1 MDRSMGR
8 DDQAH
13 GDVFGAR
20 LRSLRR
26 AAGLTQTRAA
36 ALLGLSSAAIRSWE
50 GGRRRPATPHLRALI
65 AVLMRG
71 GAFTRGRERDEIIA
85 LWALA
90 HVASPRTL
98 ALDRVWF
105 DRLLAAG
112 ADSGGA
118 TRGAPMPPALAAAS
132 ATLPVVPSRGVD
144 WGEAPAVANLHGRAG
159 ALALLEGWAEDGDV
173 LLTALVGMGGIGKT
187 CLALTLARRLAPRY
201 DRVVWR
207 SLRNAP
213 ALPDLLVDL
222 LGALAEVPDAPP
234 SDLEERLA
242 RLVAL
247 LAARRCLLVLDN
259 LESVLPGDGGADR
272 DPRGYTGYGLLL
284 RRVAQAAHRSLV
296 VVTGREKPPEVGLLE
311 GEGGPVRTLALDGL
325 DVRASRALL
334 AGARLVGTDAEWV
347 ALVRSYAGN
356 PLALKIVAETV
367 RELFGGDLAAFLSA
381 GQIVFD
387 GIRALLDQQVG
398 RLSDLERAVLVWL
411 AVTRE
416 PLAFA
421 ALAVALEPAV
431 ERGAAFEALGAL
443 RRRSLIERGE
453 RGGTF
458 TLQPVVLEY
467 VTEQLVRAVVA
478 GLREDRPTPL
488 VRHALV
494 QAHAR
499 DYVRHSQERL
509 IAAPL
514 LTRLSAE
521 WGGAAVE
528 RRLVGLL
535 EAWRGRPRNVQGYGP
550 GNVVNLLRLWRGHLR
565 GLDLSRLSI
574 RQAYLQEVDAQDT
587 SLAHA
592 HLDQV
597 VLAGAFD
604 FVPSVALDAAG
615 AYLAG
620 GTTNGEVR
628 LWRVADRTLLWSLQG
643 HTGQVYSV
651 ALSAD
656 GRLVASGADDG
667 TVRLYTARTGEPVAI
682 LRGHTS
688 AVWGV
693 ALSADGR
700 LAASAGADGTA
711 WLWDTDAGRPLATLR
726 GHSGPVYAVA
736 LAADGRLLATGAD
749 DGMINLWATPGGDCL
764 ATLTGH
770 TSAVWAVALSADGR
784 LAASGGADGTV
795 RLWDADAARLLATLE
810 GHTGP
815 VYGVA
820 LSADGRVAVS
830 GGVDGTV
837 RLWATPGGERL
848 ATLQGHTG
856 MVRGVA
862 LSADGRLPASGGTDG
877 VIRLWEASSGR
888 LLTTFQGHTSAVW
901 SVALAG
907 DGRIAASG
915 GDDGMVRLWETAG
928 GACLAAFQG
937 HRGSIWGV
945 ALSADGRLLASS
957 GFDGTVR
964 VWGTARAQDDP
975 ALGDGACLAVL
986 RGHGGGAWGVALSG
1000 DGRLV
1005 ASGDGE
1011 GVVRLWATGT
1021 GDPLAVLRG
1030 HSGLVW
1036 GVALSADGRL
1046 VASGGSEGMVRLWET
1061 AGGTCL
1067 AVLHGHAGVVWGV
1080 ALSADG
1086 TLVASGGVDG
1096 TVRLWA
1102 TGTGDPLA
1110 VLRGHSGVVWDVA
1123 LSADGR
1129 LVASGGADGTVRL
1142 WETAGGTC
1150 LAVLHGHTS
1159 TVLGVALAADGT
1171 LVAGGSQDGTVR
1183 LWATNG
1189 GGALGI
1195 LRPDRLYE
1203 RLDITGLTGVTA
1215 AQRAALRALG
1225 AVDARPGQMAAP
1237 HGGVVR

>member
-764 ATLTGH
+764 ATL
-770 TSAVWAVALSADGR
+770 
-784 LAASGGADGTV
+784 
-795 RLWDADAARLLATLE
+795 
-810 GHTGP
+810 
-815 VYGVA
+815 
-820 LSADGRVAVS
+820 
-830 GGVDGTV
+830 
-837 RLWATPGGERL
+837 
-848 ATLQGHTG
+848 QGHTG